1 MKHKEIYDLLNT
13 LNIPVAYD
21 HFDSNKNITPP
32 FVVYREISSDT
43 FKADGITYYRPYEF
57 EIDLVTEKK
66 DVNLQSQVETLLT
79 NNEIPYDL
87 DNEIWDDEEK
97 IYHNFYEI

>member
-1 MKHKEIYDLLNT
+1 MEHKDIYDLLKT

-21 HFDSNKNITPP
+21 HFDSNKNVTPP
-32 FVVYREISSDT
+32 FIAYREISPDT

-57 EIDLVTEKK
+57 EIELVTEKK
-66 DVNLQSQVETLLT
+66 DVALEKAIEELLT
-79 NNEIPYDL
+79 NNKIPYDVE
-87 DNEIWDDEEK
+87 NEVWDEDER

>member
-1 MKHKEIYDLLNT
+1 MKHKEIYDLLKT

-21 HFDSNKNITPP
+21 HFDSNKNISPP
-32 FVVYREISSDT
+32 FIVYRETSSDT
-43 FKADGITYYRPYEF
+43 FKADCITYYRPYEF

-66 DVNLQSQVETLLT
+66 DVELQEQIETLLT
-79 NNEIPYDL
+79 NNKIPYDL

-97 IYHNFYEI
+97 IYHNFFEI

>member
-1 MKHKEIYDLLNT
+1 MEHKDIYDLLKT

-21 HFDSNKNITPP
+21 HFDSNKNVTPP
-32 FVVYREISSDT
+32 FIAYREISPDT

-57 EIDLVTEKK
+57 EIELVTEKK
-66 DVNLQSQVETLLT
+66 DVALEKAIEELLT
-79 NNEIPYDL
+79 NNKIPYDVE
-87 DNEIWDDEEK
+87 NEIGDEDER

>member
-1 MKHKEIYDLLNT
+1 MKHKEIYDLLKT

-21 HFDSNKNITPP
+21 HFDSNKNISPP

-66 DVNLQSQVETLLT
+66 DVSLQEQVETLLT
-79 NNEIPYDL
+79 NNKIPYDL

>member
-21 HFDSNKNITPP
+21 HFDSNKNISPP
-32 FVVYREISSDT
+32 FVVYREISTDT

-66 DVNLQSQVETLLT
+66 DVSLQGQVETLLT
-79 NNEIPYDL
+79 NNKIPYDL

>member
-1 MKHKEIYDLLNT
+1 MTHKEVFDMLKT

-21 HFDSNKNITPP
+21 HFESNKQVKPP
-32 FVVYREISSDT
+32 FVAYREVAPDT

-57 EIDLVTEKK
+57 EIELVTDKK
-66 DVNLQSQVETLLT
+66 DVSLEGQVETLLT
-79 NNEIPYDL
+79 NNNIPYDIE
-87 DNEIWDDEEK
+87 NEIWDEDEK

>member
-1 MKHKEIYDLLNT
+1 MKHKDIYDLLKT

-21 HFDSNKNITPP
+21 HFDSNKNINPP
-32 FVVYREISSDT
+32 FIVYRESSPET

-57 EIDLVTEKK
+57 ELELVTEKK
-66 DVNLQSQVETLLT
+66 DIVLQNTIEELLT
-79 NNEIPYDL
+79 NNNIPYDI
-87 DNEIWDDEEK
+87 DDDVWDEQEK

>member
-1 MKHKEIYDLLNT
+1 MKHKQVYDMLKT

-21 HFDSNKNITPP
+21 HFDSNKQINPP
-32 FVVYREISSDT
+32 FIIYRELAPET

-57 EIDLVTEKK
+57 EIELVTEIK
-66 DVNLQSQVETLLT
+66 DVSLEGQVETLLT
-79 NNEIPYDL
+79 ENNIPYDI
-87 DNEIWDDEEK
+87 DNELWDDDEK

>member
-1 MKHKEIYDLLNT
+1 MTHKQIFDMLKT

-21 HFDSNKNITPP
+21 HFDSNKNVQPP
-32 FVVYREISSDT
+32 FIVYRELAPDT

-57 EIDLVTEKK
+57 EIELVTENK
-66 DVNLQSQVETLLT
+66 DVSLQGQVETLLT
-79 NNEIPYDL
+79 ENNIPYDM
-87 DNEIWDDEEK
+87 DNELWDDDEK